1 MSKLSKQP
9 RSKKKRL
16 MEARGNTHGLSAGM
30 LASQR
35 KLAVFELAMI
45 QIKEKQS
52 LPYVNIP
59 IIKVLRS
66 LYTVDQKRKVRQ

>member
-1 MSKLSKQP
+1 
-9 RSKKKRL
+9 
-16 MEARGNTHGLSAGM
+16 M

-45 QIKEKQS
+45 QIKEKKS